1 VLEIINLN
9 RMLDDESILDALG
22 VVAVVIGVA
31 AIATGVINGGPIL
44 KLLESGS
51 PLVLA
56 GLAAIVGGGALK
68 AYLKNR

>member
-1 VLEIINLN
+1 MLEIIDSN

-22 VVAVVIGVA
+22 VAVVIIVLAG
-31 AIATGVINGGPIL
+31 IATGVINGEPIF
-44 KLLESGS
+44 KLLEGGS

-68 AYLKNR
+68 AYLSNR

>member
-1 VLEIINLN
+1 MLGIIDLN

-22 VVAVVIGVA
+22 VAVVVIALAG
-31 AIATGVINGGPIL
+31 IATGVINGGPIL

-56 GLAAIVGGGALK
+56 GLAAIVGAGALK
-68 AYLKNR
+68 AYFKNR

>member
-1 VLEIINLN
+1 
-9 RMLDDESILDALG
+9 MLDDESILDALG